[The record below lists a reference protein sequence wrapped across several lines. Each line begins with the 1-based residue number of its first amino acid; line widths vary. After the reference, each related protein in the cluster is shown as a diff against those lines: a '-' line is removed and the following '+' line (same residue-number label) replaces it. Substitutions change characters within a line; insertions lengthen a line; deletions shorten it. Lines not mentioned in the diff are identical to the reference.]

1 MPTPRPL
8 TTRLSR
14 KSSNCEGVWPLSSSN
29 RLSNSEASGSV
40 KRQHHRLNICR
51 YCGSVDK
58 YSSCQFNQ
66 YIYKYWD
73 DDAKYRWSWLVVIV
87 LCRQICLWVCVG
99 TFEASRRLVNP
110 LSRPLMPPSTTLGV
124 RRSDIS
130 RAYLPPAPPPPLP
143 CHRVFGQIASP
154 PSCPV
159 LQHYPKQDQHH
170 PLPRFPCPTFS
181 PGSKSSSN
189 SRYQHLCLQTNCSS
203 TPSNP
208 SAHVTFW
215 PESKSPL
222 PS

>member
-87 LCRQICLWVCVG
+87 FCRQICLWVCVG

-143 CHRVFGQIASP
+143 LSQSFWPNSNSSP
-154 PSCPV
+154 PALFPNIN
-159 LQHYPKQDQHH
+159 QHS
-170 PLPRFPCPTFS
+170 PLPRFPCPAFLA
-181 PGSKSSSN
+181 
-189 SRYQHLCLQTNCSS
+189 RVQV
-203 TPSNP
+203 PSLALFPDINTY
-208 SAHVTFW
+208 V
-215 PESKSPL
+215 
-222 PS
+222 